1 MVKVWDYLVLAFKSI
16 RHKSTRSYLTIVGI
30 LIGVAAIVALVSI
43 TQGLS
48 ESIATEFELAGT
60 DTITVAAG
68 MGMGIGEYL
77 DVERVR
83 DVESVRGVRTVEYF
97 LMDITEVEY
106 RGQVESTFVWGA
118 SEGLLDEIPQFD
130 IAEGRNLRE
139 HETGSA
145 VVGSTVYPEV
155 FDNPVGMRSILEIDD
170 DNYRVVGKLE
180 HIGVPSDDQSVVIS
194 LSDAQSLLGL
204 DDEISMML
212 VRVDSGYDV
221 SEVADEIEKALE
233 DELDDDE
240 FSVETMEQILDAVN
254 NVLAM
259 VQALFVGVASIALLV
274 GGVGIMNTMYTS
286 VLEKTREIGIMK
298 AVGARNSDVMTVFMF
313 ESGLLGLAGGIVGVL
328 VGLGI
333 ALGVEYLVHEYYAL
347 TMLKVSISPELI
359 IGALM
364 FSFILGTL
372 SGVLP
377 ARRAAGLNPVDALRS
392 E

>member
-1 MVKVWDYLVLAFKSI
+1 MWDYLVLAFKSI